1 MGCHRNGPVSRF
13 CHQDPFYS
21 GFYRTPTPMHIQ
33 ERPQSRGE
41 EIANTLSHAVALLA
55 ALVGAPFLVLAAG
68 PHWLGASVFAATML
82 LLYLSSTLYHALPAG
97 RAKQR
102 WLQVDYGAIYFFIAG
117 SYTPFALGAR
127 LGTGGW
133 TLFALVWLLAI
144 VGTVLKV
151 RGRLSHPWVSTGLYL
166 AMGWLVLVA
175 AVPLVGQLSP
185 SGRAWLVAGGAAYT
199 AGVVFF
205 ALDGRWRY
213 AHAVWHGF
221 VVLGSACHAGAVLSH
236 F

>member
-1 MGCHRNGPVSRF
+1 
-13 CHQDPFYS
+13 
-21 GFYRTPTPMHIQ
+21 MHTQ
-33 ERPQSRGE
+33 ERTQSRGE
-41 EIANTLSHAVALLA
+41 EIANTLSHGLALLA
-55 ALVGAPFLVLAAG
+55 ALGGVPWLLWAAG
-68 PHWLGASVFAATML
+68 PHWLGASVFGATLL

-117 SYTPFALGAR
+117 SYTPFALSAVSDAW
-127 LGTGGW
+127 GW
-133 TLFALVWLLAI
+133 TLFALVWLLALA
-144 VGTVLKV
+144 GTALKV
-151 RGRLSHPWVSTGLYL
+151 LGRLSQPWLSTGLYV

-175 AVPLVGQLSP
+175 AVPLVGQLSAQ
-185 SGRAWLVAGGAAYT
+185 GQAWLVAGGVAYT

-205 ALDGRWRY
+205 ALDGRWPY

-221 VVLGSACHAGAVLSH
+221 VVLGSTCHACAVVAH

>member
-1 MGCHRNGPVSRF
+1 
-13 CHQDPFYS
+13 
-21 GFYRTPTPMHIQ
+21 MHIQ
-33 ERPQSRGE
+33 ERAQSRGE
-41 EIANTLSHAVALLA
+41 EIANTLSHGLALAA
-55 ALVGAPFLVLAAG
+55 ALVGLPFLLLAAG
-68 PHWLGASVFAATML
+68 PHWLGASIFGATLL

-97 RAKQR
+97 RAKQV

-117 SYTPFALGAR
+117 SYTPFALSALSATSGMW
-127 LGTGGW
+127 GW

-144 VGTVLKV
+144 AGTVLKV
-151 RGRLSHPWVSTGLYL
+151 LGRLSHPWLSTGLYV

-175 AVPLVGQLSP
+175 AVPLVGQLSAQ
-185 SGRAWLVAGGAAYT
+185 GLNWLVAGGMAYT

-205 ALDGRWRY
+205 AMDGRWRY

>member
-1 MGCHRNGPVSRF
+1 M
-13 CHQDPFYS
+13 
-21 GFYRTPTPMHIQ
+21 PTQ

-41 EIANTLSHAVALLA
+41 EIANTLSHGIALAAVVVGVLFLLLA
-55 ALVGAPFLVLAAG
+55 TG
-68 PHWLGASVFAATML
+68 PLRLGTGVFAATML

-97 RAKQR
+97 RAKQL
-102 WLQVDYGAIYFFIAG
+102 WLRVDYGAIYFFIAG
-117 SYTPFALGAR
+117 SYTPFALGAK
-127 LGTGGW
+127 LDIWGW

-144 VGTVLKV
+144 AGTALKV
-151 RGRLSHPWVSTGLYL
+151 RGRLSHPWVSTGLYV

-185 SGRAWLVAGGAAYT
+185 SGQAWLVAGGVAYT

-221 VVLGSACHAGAVLSH
+221 VVLGSACHACAVLSH
-236 F
+236 I

>member
-1 MGCHRNGPVSRF
+1 M
-13 CHQDPFYS
+13 
-21 GFYRTPTPMHIQ
+21 PTQ
-33 ERPQSRGE
+33 QRPQSRGE
-41 EIANTLSHAVALLA
+41 EIANTLSHGIALAA
-55 ALVGAPFLVLAAG
+55 ALVGVPFLLLAAG
-68 PHWLGASVFAATML
+68 PHLLGTGVFAVTLL

-97 RAKQR
+97 RAKQL

-117 SYTPFALGAR
+117 SYTPFALSAVSGVW
-127 LGTGGW
+127 GW

-144 VGTVLKV
+144 AGTALKV
-151 RGRLSHPWVSTGLYL
+151 LGRLSHPWLSTGLYV

-185 SGRAWLVAGGAAYT
+185 SGQAWLVAGGVAYT

-213 AHAVWHGF
+213 AHAVWHGL
-221 VVLGSACHAGAVLSH
+221 VVLGSACHACAVLSH

>member
-1 MGCHRNGPVSRF
+1 M
-13 CHQDPFYS
+13 
-21 GFYRTPTPMHIQ
+21 PTQ

-41 EIANTLSHAVALLA
+41 EIANTLSHGIALAAVVVGVLFLLLA
-55 ALVGAPFLVLAAG
+55 TG
-68 PHWLGASVFAATML
+68 PLRLGTCVFAATML

-97 RAKQR
+97 RAKQL
-102 WLQVDYGAIYFFIAG
+102 WLRVDYGAIYFFIAG
-117 SYTPFALGAR
+117 SYTPFALGAMV
-127 LGTGGW
+127 GIWGW

-144 VGTVLKV
+144 AGTALKV
-151 RGRLSHPWVSTGLYL
+151 LGHLSHPWLSTGLYL

-185 SGRAWLVAGGAAYT
+185 SGRAWLVAGGLAYT

-221 VVLGSACHAGAVLSH
+221 VVLGSACHACAVLSH

>member
-1 MGCHRNGPVSRF
+1 
-13 CHQDPFYS
+13 
-21 GFYRTPTPMHIQ
+21 MHTQ

-41 EIANTLSHAVALLA
+41 EIANTLSHAIALLA
-55 ALVGAPFLVLAAG
+55 ALGGVPFLVMAAG
-68 PHWLGASVFAATML
+68 PHWLGTCVFAATML

-97 RAKQR
+97 RAKQL
-102 WLQVDYGAIYFFIAG
+102 WLRVDYGAIYFFIAG
-117 SYTPFALGAR
+117 SYTPFALSAVSGVW
-127 LGTGGW
+127 GW

-144 VGTVLKV
+144 AGTALKV
-151 RGRLSHPWVSTGLYL
+151 LGRLSHPWLSTGLYV

-185 SGRAWLVAGGAAYT
+185 SGQAWLVAGGVAYT